1 MKEHLITTKNSDGS
15 VIPNVTDST
24 SWGSLNKA
32 LVAITITM
40 VNINGLMVNY
50 IIVIQSQIYAMYAS

>member
-24 SWGSLNKA
+24 SWGSLNTSA
-32 LVAITITM
+32 GGHYD
-40 VNINGLMVNY
+40 NDGQY
-50 IIVIQSQIYAMYAS
+50 